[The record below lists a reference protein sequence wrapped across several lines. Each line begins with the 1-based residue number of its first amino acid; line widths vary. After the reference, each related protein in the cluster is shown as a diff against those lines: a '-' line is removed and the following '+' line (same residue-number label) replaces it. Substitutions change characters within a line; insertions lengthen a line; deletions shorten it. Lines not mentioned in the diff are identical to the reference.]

1 MNHNRSLPFFS
12 CLHNLA
18 VRKSQVLVVVESK
31 SLEGPIFLFFHLSA
45 LAFVPGS
52 CRVLGLKAVVLLL
65 CISLKSPLSAGL
77 WIYSLCLFFFLP
89 LPFFLFWLSFTRLSR
104 THRLLSACC
113 WYCEASGGRRSTT
126 PQEQWIFPIIWLS
139 RPPPPSHHHPPNTT
153 LPESL
158 LPLPHSPPPSLYYPA
173 ISPALFRGNL
183 RVLGEGGALF

>member
-1 MNHNRSLPFFS
+1 MREMNHRRSKAFFPP

-18 VRKSQVLVVVESK
+18 VRKSQVLVVGESK

-52 CRVLGLKAVVLLL
+52 CRVLGLRQSFLLL
-65 CISLKSPLSAGL
+65 CISLKSPFQPGFGYIPYA
-77 WIYSLCLFFFLP
+77 CFFFVTIT
-89 LPFFLFWLSFTRLSR
+89 FFFPFWLSFTRLSR

-139 RPPPPSHHHPPNTT
+139 QPPALLPPSP
-153 LPESL
+153 
-158 LPLPHSPPPSLYYPA
+158 LPLPCSPPPSLYYPA
-173 ISPALFRGNL
+173 VSPALFRGNL
-183 RVLGEGGALF
+183 RVLGVGGALL